1 MQNMHMCTVQHLKSS
16 SKNERLVLAD
26 RCNHSLYMTLSQK
39 AKILERNN
47 MVAVLCIW
55 QHIPSWLTHWT
66 LKTRVKAKVWTVLVI
81 VILQTVLGEPGHNLT
96 STTGKHQ
103 CWKQWQSVGGEE
115 TGFMTPF
122 VRWSKWKNEWSSWDN
137 CQVLLLSDIIHNL
150 APIVSYES
158 SDVTRRY
165 LSTITFHPDVR
176 EQLWCIWLW
185 ALLHKA
191 HRYPTHYSILQWWCW
206 VRVVIWCSFKKV
218 SRTISKPA

>member
-1 MQNMHMCTVQHLKSS
+1 
-16 SKNERLVLAD
+16 
-26 RCNHSLYMTLSQK
+26 
-39 AKILERNN
+39 
-47 MVAVLCIW
+47 
-55 QHIPSWLTHWT
+55 
-66 LKTRVKAKVWTVLVI
+66 VWTVLVI

-96 STTGKHQ
+96 STTGIHQ
-103 CWKQWQSVGGEE
+103 CWKQQSVGGEE

-122 VRWSKWKNEWSSWDN
+122 VRWCKWKNEWSSWYN

-150 APIVSYES
+150 APIVSYKS

-176 EQLWCIWLW
+176 EQLWCIRLW

-191 HRYPTHYSILQWWCW
+191 HRYPSHYSILQWWCW
-206 VRVVIWCSFKKV
+206 VIVVIWCNFKKV